1 MKFKIGIL
9 IILSIICI
17 AFIYLSTNIFFVK
30 KDIEL
35 TVEDREISN
44 YVLTNDDKIMLIN
57 RLGGNDIFAEY
68 ENCIDSYADI
78 SISTDKKDSKA
89 WGEITLFFDMDTDE
103 KLKKI
108 LQSSGIKLSNDNRT
122 YAVWDDEGS
131 IFIEKDYINNEK
143 IKLVFSF
150 HLPYRFTE
158 KQSYNEYVNF
168 FLDLI

>member
-78 SISTDKKDSKA
+78 SISTEKMTVRLGEKSLYFLIWTLMRNWKKYY
-89 WGEITLFFDMDTDE
+89 
-103 KLKKI
+103 
-108 LQSSGIKLSNDNRT
+108 N
-122 YAVWDDEGS
+122 
-131 IFIEKDYINNEK
+131 
-143 IKLVFSF
+143 
-150 HLPYRFTE
+150 HLG
-158 KQSYNEYVNF
+158 
-168 FLDLI
+168 

>member
-1 MKFKIGIL
+1 MKFKIGIP

-78 SISTDKKDSKA
+78 SISTDKKGGKA

-103 KLKKI
+103 ELKKYY
-108 LQSSGIKLSNDNRT
+108 N
-122 YAVWDDEGS
+122 
-131 IFIEKDYINNEK
+131 
-143 IKLVFSF
+143 
-150 HLPYRFTE
+150 HLG
-158 KQSYNEYVNF
+158 
-168 FLDLI
+168 